1 MRGRRPATL
10 ALSAN
15 GSYASL
21 TTATLKALDPA
32 IATVAKGNEAYLSKA
47 AGTASTFTLT
57 ATAVAT
63 GDTFTISRAAPGI
76 VSRTCTVNS
85 VADRG
90 GCPLATTTRASPAF
104 KW

>member
-1 MRGRRPATL
+1 
-10 ALSAN
+10 
-15 GSYASL
+15 
-21 TTATLKALDPA
+21 
-32 IATVAKGNEAYLSKA
+32 
-47 AGTASTFTLT
+47 
-57 ATAVAT
+57 
-63 GDTFTISRAAPGI
+63 